1 MSIFKA
7 YDVRGI
13 YPEEVNE
20 QWAYKIG
27 RAFAIFLQKETGKK
41 DLKIVLAMDN
51 RLSSDSLYTETERG
65 MIEQGVTVIKIGL
78 ASTPMLYFAVA
89 NYGFDGGISVT
100 CSHNTKEYNGFKIV
114 RSGAFP
120 IGEDSGLEQI
130 EKLASNDF
138 AEPADKGQSQKKEIL
153 NDYIKKNEIIEDYP
167 FKVFVDTANGVAGL
181 PAGKILNKSNF
192 ISIFGELDGNFP
204 NHDPNPLK
212 EGSLNTLC
220 SKIIEQNG
228 DLGIAFDGD
237 GDRVFFIDERGK
249 MISSD
254 LILALCA
261 EHLLRNNKGAKILYD
276 IRCSNIVKEVIDNN
290 GGIGIISRVGHSF
303 IKKIMREQDIIFGGE
318 YSGHFYSKNDYFAEN
333 PFMVVAIILSEIKRQ
348 GKPISEIINNYK
360 KYFHSGEINFKVSD
374 KEAKIKEIKERFGSG
389 KISLLDG
396 VRIDFEKWWFSLRA
410 SNTEPLLRLIIEA
423 ETEELLQEMIEEI
436 SKIII
441 AE

>member
-20 QWAYKIG
+20 DWAYKIG
-27 RAFAIFLQKETGKK
+27 RSFAVFLQKEIGRE
-41 DLKIVLAMDN
+41 DIKIVLAKDN
-51 RLSSDSLYTETERG
+51 RLSSDSLYSEAKRG
-65 MIEQGVTVIKIGL
+65 LLDQGVDIIEIGL

-114 RSGAFP
+114 RGGAFP
-120 IGEDSGLEQI
+120 IGEDSGLKEI
-130 EKLASNDF
+130 EDLANNSFINP
-138 AEPADKGQSQKKEIL
+138 ERKGQSQEKEIL
-153 NDYIKKNEIIEDYP
+153 SDYIKKNEIVGDYP
-167 FKVFVDTANGVAGL
+167 FKVFIDTANGVAGL
-181 PAGKILNKSNF
+181 PASKVLNRDNF

-212 EGSLNTLC
+212 EGSLNILC

-237 GDRVFFIDERGK
+237 GDRVFFVDEKGAL
-249 MISSD
+249 ISSD

-261 EHLLRNNKGAKILYD
+261 EHLLKNNKSAKILYD
-276 IRCSNIVKEVIDNN
+276 IRCSNIVKEVIENN
-290 GGIGIISRVGHSF
+290 GGIGIMSKVGHSF
-303 IKKIMREQDIIFGGE
+303 IKKIMREQDILFGGE

-333 PFMVVAIILSEIKRQ
+333 PFMVVAIILAEMKKQ
-348 GKPISEIINNYK
+348 GKPISEIIGKYK
-360 KYFHSGEINFKVSD
+360 KYFHSGEINFKVED
-374 KEAKIKEIKERFGSG
+374 KEVKINKVREKYKNG
-389 KISLLDG
+389 KLSILDG

-436 SKIII
+436 SKII